1 MLFFVQIGRCLNNLN
16 KKPSVNGGI
25 NRKYFWEFKGGKV
38 GTKPVLKSKP
48 FFFFDSKEKIDLLS
62 NPIGLLT

>member
-1 MLFFVQIGRCLNNLN
+1 MVHIGLCLNNLN
-16 KKPSVNGGI
+16 KKPSVKGGI
-25 NRKYFWEFKGGKV
+25 NRKYFREFKGGKV

-48 FFFFDSKEKIDLLS
+48 FFFFDSEEKTDLPS